1 MAAPVQF
8 VDGIR
13 YLKFNKTDLAGRNNA
28 VTLKSIQKIRM
39 GVGNGASFID
49 LIVTGV
55 TELANSVLVQV
66 APFNINPVNLG
77 FQENFNFDPYLPEEF
92 FNSDYNALQN
102 NAFQAERSEI
112 LFESDY
118 KISQITAS
126 NINAILSGSAQLA
139 EFNDYYLS
147 LNSFKNPR
155 YDGSKLQGAELN
167 KFTQGDSSYG
177 GDPVIN
183 YTDSTFAY
191 FNFIGG
197 TSPERNDTVAA
208 HIGFIVDR
216 NGEALQPAVSEVG
229 HYDMLNTYKTGNKI
243 EVVLDDPEAFDVNM
257 SILNGMQEVVRSG
270 VRIEPIVYSQTGS
283 QLGNRAGTLT
293 FGSDVTIAEN
303 FKALAVFSGSSLQV
317 QPSATAVIPYN
328 DEVYDIPSAF
338 NPVSYQYKVPFTS
351 STLINI
357 VASAIVEKN
366 ANSQNRIIYKIVLQ
380 RSGSDTGGVFVEI
393 VNKIQELPLATPS
406 SPNKPLTVSVGT
418 GPITALSGS
427 FYRAILTVGN
437 LTSSGVRILSGSFF
451 KVDQVIEPNIAV
463 TAPYWISGS
472 AVYSQ
477 SYYNMED
484 KYLVAQGTL
493 KNALGIN
500 QIDIV
505 GSGFNNIKYPFSIQE
520 GDEIRFEGQESKSHL
535 IVKVYNPQDP
545 FIDYTVGILPPLGAY
560 GKEPNTGFLILEVK
574 PSVFSNTNIDNF
586 VVRRYV
592 EDKNF
597 IIFKSQKPGGQT
609 SAGLIKPEYLSQD
622 ILDNFDQINRR
633 FRLQTLRNT

>member
-39 GVGNGASFID
+39 GVSNGASFID

-66 APFNINPVNLG
+66 APFDINPVNLG

-155 YDGSKLQGAELN
+155 YDGSRLQGAELN

-293 FGSDVTIAEN
+293 FGSDVTVNEN
-303 FKALAVFSGSSLQV
+303 FKAFVVYSGSSMPVFAGQSRV
-317 QPSATAVIPYN
+317 VEIN
-328 DEVYDIPSAF
+328 DEVYD
-338 NPVSYQYKVPFTS
+338 NPNAYNTIAYEYKVPFTS
-351 STLINI
+351 STLINF
-357 VASAIVEKN
+357 VAGVKVAKAGTSNYTIDYQV
-366 ANSQNRIIYKIVLQ
+366 ILQ
-380 RSGSDTGGVFVEI
+380 RSGSDTGGTFVNI
-393 VNKIQELPLATPS
+393 VSTFDQIPDDTFEPK
-406 SPNKPLTVSVGT
+406 LTIIGT
-418 GPITALSGS
+418 GPITALSESRYRVRVNADKDLFITTGS
-427 FYRAILTVGN
+427 YL
-437 LTSSGVRILSGSFF
+437 
-451 KVDQVIEPNIAV
+451 QVNQTIEPAITV
-463 TAPYWISGS
+463 SAPYWISGS

-477 SYYNMED
+477 SFYNVDD
-484 KYLVAQGTL
+484 KYLLAQGSL
-493 KNALGIN
+493 KSALGLL
-500 QIDIV
+500 QRDIA
-505 GSGFNNIKYPFSIQE
+505 GSGFNTVKYPFTILP
-520 GDEIRFEGQESKSHL
+520 GDEIRFEGQESKTHL
-535 IVKVYNPQDP
+535 VIKVYNPEDK
-545 FIDYTVGILPPLGAY
+545 FSDYTVGIAPPLGSY
-560 GKEPNTGFLILEVK
+560 GKDLSSGFLILEVQ
-574 PSVFSNTNIDNF
+574 PSIYPNTNIDNF
-586 VVRRYV
+586 VVRRYI

-597 IIFKSQKPGGQT
+597 IIFKSQKPDGQT

>member
-1 MAAPVQF
+1 MSAPNQF

-39 GVGNGASFID
+39 GVGNGATFID

-55 TELANSVLVQV
+55 TELSNSVLVQV
-66 APFNINPVNLG
+66 APFNINPVNIG
-77 FQENFNFDPYLPEEF
+77 YQENFNFDPYLPEEF

-102 NAFQAERSEI
+102 NASQAERSEI

-118 KISQITAS
+118 NISQITAS

-155 YDGSKLQGAELN
+155 YDGSRLQGAELN

-208 HIGFIVDR
+208 HIGYIIDR
-216 NGEALQPAVSEVG
+216 NGNALEPGVSQTG

-243 EVVLDDPEAFDVNM
+243 EVVLEDPEAFDVNM
-257 SILNGMQEVVRSG
+257 SILNGMQEVFRAG

-283 QLGNRAGTLT
+283 QLGNRAGTLA
-293 FGSDVTIAEN
+293 FGSDVTVNEN
-303 FKALAVFSGSSLQV
+303 FKAFVVYSGSSTPVNSGQF
-317 QPSATAVIPYN
+317 AVVPNN
-328 DEVYDIPSAF
+328 DEVYD
-338 NPVSYQYKVPFTS
+338 NPNAYNTTTYEYKVPFTS
-351 STLINI
+351 STLINF
-357 VASAIVEKN
+357 VAGVKVDRKGTSD
-366 ANSQNRIIYKIVLQ
+366 YKVDYQVILQ
-380 RSGSDTGGVFVEI
+380 RSGSDTGGTFIDI
-393 VNKIQELPLATPS
+393 VSTYDQIPFRTFEPK
-406 SPNKPLTVSVGT
+406 LTIIGT
-418 GPITALSGS
+418 GPIAALSES
-427 FYRAILTVGN
+427 RYRARVFCSTTGLFIT
-437 LTSSGVRILSGSFF
+437 TGSYLQI
-451 KVDQVIEPNIAV
+451 DQTIEPAITV
-463 TAPYWISGS
+463 SAPYWLSGS

-477 SYYNMED
+477 SFYYVDD
-484 KYLVAQGTL
+484 KYLLAQGSL
-493 KNALGIN
+493 KSALGLD
-500 QIDIV
+500 QKDIA
-505 GSGFNNIKYPFSIQE
+505 GSGFNTIKYPFEILP
-520 GDEIRFEGQESKSHL
+520 GDEIRFEGQESKTHL
-535 IVKVYNPQDP
+535 VIKVYNPQDK
-545 FIDYTVGILPPLGAY
+545 FSDYTIGIPPPFSSY
-560 GKEPNTGFLILEVK
+560 GKDLSSGFLIVEVQ
-574 PSVFSNTNIDNF
+574 PSIYPNTNIDNF

-597 IIFKSQKPGGQT
+597 IIFKSQKPDGQT